1 MKTKLSNRTLL
12 AAAVALALLSSTPVT
27 TFAQAVQTSEA
38 IASSDV
44 MSQISMFSYKD
55 GPKSQLL
62 LRGTPIAAAAQGHAQ
77 VEYQN
82 GNAQISAKVAD
93 LPKPA
98 SLGAYTTY
106 MLWAL
111 TPDGRA
117 SNKGVLAGPNGG
129 KGEIDTQDNAS
140 QFALIV
146 TAEPH
151 FAVTVPSTMIVLYN
165 VADNV
170 KGGESKVTT
179 LTERADYSHLSAIA
193 IDDEKNPVEIVQ
205 ARYALAIAQAAGA
218 DRFATAAFATATEKL
233 GAAER
238 ALTGKSAE
246 RKTAPGLAREAVTTG
261 EDARRAAMI
270 ASAAAKVEGDRVAA
284 AAASD
289 AAAKQAAAVSTE
301 TARQAAV
308 ATTEAANT
316 AAQVAAATTVA
327 ATEAERT
334 RNEASAATAARNDLR
349 NRLNAALPTRE
360 SSRGLIS
367 EIGGVQFST
376 GAAVLNESA
385 RENLAKFS
393 GIVASYPT
401 MRFNVEGH
409 TDSTG
414 SVATNNALSL
424 QRAMS
429 VRDYLI
435 GRGVSAASI
444 DVAGLG
450 SSMPIVDNA
459 TVDSRA
465 RNRRVEI
472 VLSGGPLTAAN

>member
-1 MKTKLSNRTLL
+1 
-12 AAAVALALLSSTPVT
+12 
-27 TFAQAVQTSEA
+27 
-38 IASSDV
+38 
-44 MSQISMFSYKD
+44 
-55 GPKSQLL
+55 
-62 LRGTPIAAAAQGHAQ
+62 
-77 VEYQN
+77 
-82 GNAQISAKVAD
+82 
-93 LPKPA
+93 
-98 SLGAYTTY
+98 

-117 SNKGVLAGPNGG
+117 ANKGVLAGADGG

-179 LTERADYSHLSAIA
+179 LTERADYSHLSAIT

-205 ARYALAIAQAAGA
+205 ARYALAIAKAAGA
-218 DRFATAAFATATEKL
+218 ERFATAAFATATEKL

-261 EDARRAAMI
+261 EDARRASMI

-301 TARQAAV
+301 AARQTAV
-308 ATTEAANT
+308 ATSEAANT

-327 ATEAERT
+327 ATEAERQ
-334 RNEASAATAARNDLR
+334 RNEASATATARSDLR

-360 SSRGLIS
+360 SNRGLIS
-367 EIGGVQFST
+367 EIGGVQFAT
-376 GAAVLNESA
+376 GAAILNESA

-393 GIVASYPT
+393 GIVASYP
-401 MRFNVEGH
+401 RC
-409 TDSTG
+409 DSTSRG
-414 SVATNNALSL
+414 TPIA
-424 QRAMS
+424 RA
-429 VRDYLI
+429 
-435 GRGVSAASI
+435 VSR
-444 DVAGLG
+444 
-450 SSMPIVDNA
+450 P
-459 TVDSRA
+459 TTRSRCSA
-465 RNRRVEI
+465 RCPFAI
-472 VLSGGPLTAAN
+472 T

>member
-1 MKTKLSNRTLL
+1 
-12 AAAVALALLSSTPVT
+12 
-27 TFAQAVQTSEA
+27 
-38 IASSDV
+38 
-44 MSQISMFSYKD
+44 
-55 GPKSQLL
+55 
-62 LRGTPIAAAAQGHAQ
+62 
-77 VEYQN
+77 
-82 GNAQISAKVAD
+82 
-93 LPKPA
+93 
-98 SLGAYTTY
+98 TTY
-106 MLWAL
+106 VLWAL

-117 SNKGVLAGPNGG
+117 ANKGVLGGANGG
-129 KGEIDTQDNAS
+129 KGEMDTQHGAS

-193 IDDEKNPVEIVQ
+193 IDDKKNPVEIVQ
-205 ARYALAIAQAAGA
+205 ARYSLAIARAAGA

-246 RKTAPGLAREAVTTG
+246 RKTAPGLAREAVSAG

-270 ASAAAKVEGDRVAA
+270 ASAAAAVEGQRVAA

-289 AAAKQAAAVSTE
+289 EAAKQAAAVSTE
-301 TARQAAV
+301 TARQVAAV
-308 ATTEAANT
+308 STEAARQVAVASADAANT

-327 ATEAERT
+327 ATEAERG
-334 RNEASAATAARNDLR
+334 RNEASAAMTARNDLR

-367 EIGGVQFST
+367 EIGGVQFET

-393 GIVASYPT
+393 GVVASYPT
-401 MRFNVEGH
+401 MRFNIEGH
-409 TDSTG
+409 TDNTG

-444 DVAGLG
+444 NVAGLG
-450 SSMPIVDNA
+450 SSMPIGDNA
-459 TVDSRA
+459 TVESRA